1 MFYGQENNCI
11 FEIWKKTIFSC
22 RKAIFIIIFIDF
34 ELKFGK
40 KIKMWT
46 FYLVGSLRIIFHLT
60 IIVQVLLAFIFGI
73 PKKLCIKKSIVHQYF
88 VWNRIKILLVWKR
101 WAFARTIRTFFSFI
115 VSMDYSVSSCEW
127 NGRCSSK
134 VIRFQWWSS
143 KGSNHKERENETNP
157 SQNLLEMRINC
168 EWWEHWPKFTSKH
181 WAVLRWR
188 QVIHRDCKWYISI
201 LWANISVY

>member
-1 MFYGQENNCI
+1 MKKDNILLSKSNFYYNFHWFRI
-11 FEIWKKTIFSC
+11 EI
-22 RKAIFIIIFIDF
+22 R
-34 ELKFGK
+34 K

-73 PKKLCIKKSIVHQYF
+73 PKELYMKKSIVHQHF
-88 VWNRIKILLVWKR
+88 VKKRITILLVWKR